1 MENLFDDLNPE
12 QAAAVKCTEG
22 PLLILA
28 GAGSGK
34 TRVITYRIAHLLQ
47 NKDNPCPPWRILAMT
62 FTNKAAA
69 QMRER
74 INILA
79 GPASQSVWISTY
91 HSFCSRL
98 LRQEAAATELNRDF
112 TIYDDTDSK
121 KIVEACL
128 KELNFDPE
136 KFKPA
141 VICEMISSAK
151 DKLLDPESYAV
162 HAMTTPEA
170 LKKIAGDVY
179 ELYQRKLKESNAVDF
194 GDLLRYAV
202 ELFKNN
208 NEVLEKYRERF
219 KYIMIDEYQD
229 TNYAQYVLTKLL
241 AAKHKNICVVG
252 DDDQAIY
259 SWRGADI
266 RNIMEFER
274 DYPKTTVIYLEQ
286 NYRSTK
292 SILEMAGRLIH
303 NNHHRKP
310 KKLWTNLP
318 QGECPEYTEFSNEF
332 DEAKS
337 VAGKIRAFVES
348 EGRSLSEFAVF
359 YRTNAQSRIFEET
372 FTRFGIPFI
381 VVGSQRFY
389 ERAEVKDILGY
400 LKLINNPLD
409 DLSFRRIINMPAR
422 GIGKAT
428 VMLIDRNAAEK
439 GLSLFESARDMYNN
453 GLLKKAER
461 FIKLVESMVA
471 EKNNMD
477 ASEIAKIIIE
487 ETGYIRLLEEQN
499 NIESRSRIE
508 NIQELVSAIVDFEQN
523 AEDKKL
529 ALFLENI
536 ALISD
541 VDVWDN
547 NKDFVTLITLHLA
560 KGLEF
565 PCVFVTGLE
574 EGLFPVGSSA
584 YTMDSL
590 EEERRL
596 CYVGITRAK
605 EYLYMSGASQRRI
618 YGQLR
623 WSIPSRFVK
632 EIGLKPEADKIHSE
646 MFNRNSLIEADTE
659 SEADISPPDGHKA
672 ASHFYK
678 GLRVQHMEF
687 GPGKII
693 EISGAA
699 DDLKVIVQFDA
710 GFWKKLLVKYANLD
724 RINHE

>member
-1 MENLFDDLNPE
+1 MGNIFDDLNPE

-74 INILA
+74 VNKLA
-79 GPASQSVWISTY
+79 GPASLSVWISTY
-91 HSFCSRL
+91 HSFCARL
-98 LRQEAAATELNRDF
+98 LRLEAEHIGLSKDF

-121 KIVEACL
+121 KITEICL
-128 KELNFDPE
+128 KELNFDVE
-136 KFKPA
+136 KFKPS

-151 DKLLDPESYAV
+151 DKLLDPESYGV
-162 HAMTTPEA
+162 HAMTTPESI
-170 LKKIAGDVY
+170 KKIAADVY
-179 ELYQRKLKESNAVDF
+179 ELYQKKLKESNAVDF
-194 GDLLRYAV
+194 GDLLRYSV
-202 ELFKNN
+202 DLFKNSN
-208 NEVLEKYRERF
+208 TVLEKYQERF

-229 TNYAQYVLTKLL
+229 TNYAQYILTKLL
-241 AAKHKNICVVG
+241 AGKYKNICVVG

-274 DYPKTTVIYLEQ
+274 DYPKTTVVYLEQ

-292 SILEMAGRLIH
+292 SILDLAGKLIH

-318 QGECPEYTEFSNEF
+318 QGDSVVYTEFPNEF
-332 DEAKS
+332 DEARA
-337 VAGKIRAFVES
+337 VADKIRAFIEN
-348 EGRSLSEFAVF
+348 EGCSLSEFAVF

-409 DLSFRRIINMPAR
+409 DLSFRRVINTPAR
-422 GIGKAT
+422 GIGRAT
-428 VMLIDRNAAEK
+428 VLSIEKNAVEK
-439 GLSLFESARDMYNN
+439 NLSLYESAKDMHTG

-461 FIKLVESMVA
+461 FVKLIDSMIA

-477 ASEIAKIIIE
+477 ASEISRIIIE
-487 ETGYIRLLEEQN
+487 ETGYIRILEEQN

-508 NIQELVSAIVDFEQN
+508 NIQELVSAIVDFE
-523 AEDKKL
+523 ASADDKKL
-529 ALFLENI
+529 ASFLENI

-541 VDVWDN
+541 VDVWDD
-547 NKDFVTLITLHLA
+547 NKEFVTLITLHLA

-565 PCVFVTGLE
+565 PCVFLTGLE

-605 EYLYMSGASQRRI
+605 KYLYMSGAAQRRI
-618 YGQLR
+618 YGQIR

-632 EIGLKPEADKIHSE
+632 EIGLKPEPEVHREIFKGD
-646 MFNRNSLIEADTE
+646 SLIEASVEHDVP
-659 SEADISPPDGHKA
+659 AGPGA

-678 GLRVQHMEF
+678 GLRVKHRDF
-687 GPGKII
+687 GEGKVL
-693 EISGAA
+693 EVSGSG

-710 GFWKKLLVKYANLD
+710 GFWKKLLVKYANLE
-724 RINHE
+724 RL